1 LNTTLNSTAS
11 LSVAES
17 PSPRI
22 SESLRGIL
30 SKNPGVTKFS
40 VERILA
46 SIGSGHVEASLMMF
60 SLPALVRVPCPR
72 GVVSI
77 PTGAIGCQIASGG
90 KPIQVPRF
98 ILKKSV
104 SRRALA
110 VAIHAILPVLEA
122 AEKVVRPRWSWV
134 SHPTF
139 RRAIGMFVFLLAVA
153 LAFPLL
159 GFSSLH
165 ATSIFVMALGMA
177 EQDGLAVL
185 AGVAVGM
192 LSLAVLAVSGMT
204 AKALRAKAGRWL
216 RKIARKLGLQLFA
229 RLLRRWG
236 YERIARL
243 LTLEWSELLLL
254 WNPEKKAAPRRTSLP
269 APNAAGIDPKSL
281 PEPPGSASA
290 RPAHSP
296 RAA

>member
-1 LNTTLNSTAS
+1 LNTPLTSTAL

-17 PSPRI
+17 PAPMRI

-46 SIGSGHVEASLMMF
+46 SIGSGRVEASLMVF
-60 SLPALVRVPCPR
+60 SLPALVPVPCPR

-77 PTGAIGCQIASGG
+77 STGAIGCQIASGG
-90 KPIQVPRF
+90 KQIQVPRF

-134 SHPTF
+134 SHPAF
-139 RRAIGMFVFLLAVA
+139 RRAIGMFVFLLAIA
-153 LAFPLL
+153 LAFPLF
-159 GFSSLH
+159 GFSTLH

-192 LSLAVLAVSGMT
+192 LSLAVLAASGMT
-204 AKALRAKAGRWL
+204 AKALRARAGRWL
-216 RKIARKLGLQLFA
+216 RKIGRKLGLHIFA

-254 WNPEKKAAPRRTSLP
+254 WNPEEKKP
-269 APNAAGIDPKSL
+269 APQTTRLTAPSAARI
-281 PEPPGSASA
+281 EPPGAA
-290 RPAHSP
+290 RAHPARSP